1 MVTTRSG
8 ACSSANHVAT
18 PGRQSNPEPPFNPDT
33 PPRKKRAR
41 KSKAH
46 KKKDFEEIPRS
57 YGLMDMPDEIFA
69 EVSMR
74 LLTGSL

>member
-18 PGRQSNPEPPFNPDT
+18 PGRQSNPEPPFNLDT

-46 KKKDFEEIPRS
+46 KKDSEIPRS